1 MLDEGSWIVVHCGA
15 FRVREAGA
23 AVSAW
28 CDFPMDIKLLLRSI
42 DGVSVESDVAV
53 VGVLGSAP
61 MVSASCVPYLLSA
74 PTPAPITMPAAT
86 APS

>member
-1 MLDEGSWIVVHCGA
+1 
-15 FRVREAGA
+15 
-23 AVSAW
+23 
-28 CDFPMDIKLLLRSI
+28 MDIKLLLRSI